1 MSASGTSIPLSLVLL
16 VCTLVLAVV
25 TIGYVA
31 LAAANRSTVIDRA
44 TATHEAGSLM
54 EGLLVDERPS
64 MGTRLSEWIAS
75 RMPGSAK
82 TDDHT
87 IAERLMLAGFDA
99 PAAQA
104 MFNASRAACA
114 VLVPF
119 LAWTVAPKDGGT
131 LPLIFG
137 GGALMIAVVGPTAVL
152 DRLIERRRHRIR
164 RGVPDALDLLVV
176 CVEAGVSLDAAMLR
190 VSRDLASMHPEL
202 CFELGQV
209 VRKVSAGI
217 PRDRA
222 LQELPKRTGVEELR
236 TLVASMIQSE
246 RLGSSIARVLRI
258 NAETLRL
265 RRKQMV
271 EKNAAE
277 AALKMLLPMALFLL
291 PALLIVIIGPAIIEM
306 LTQFGGG
313 AA

>member
-1 MSASGTSIPLSLVLL
+1 MGSLPLSLVLL

-25 TIGYVA
+25 TVGYVA
-31 LAAANRSTVIDRA
+31 VAAANRSKVIDR
-44 TATHEAGSLM
+44 TTSTFETGPLM

-64 MGTRLSEWIAS
+64 IGTRLSEWIAS
-75 RMPGSAK
+75 RMPGAAK

-87 IAERLMLAGFDA
+87 VAERLVLAGFDA
-99 PAAQA
+99 PEAQA

-114 VLVPF
+114 VVVPL
-119 LAWTVAPKDGGT
+119 LAWALAPNDGGT

-137 GGALMIAVVGPTAVL
+137 AMALMVAVVAPTAVL

-176 CVEAGVSLDAAMLR
+176 CVEAGVSLDAALLR
-190 VSRDLASMHPEL
+190 VSRDLASIHPEL

-222 LQELPKRTGVEELR
+222 LQQLPKRTGVEELR
-236 TLVASMIQSE
+236 TLVASMIQCE

-258 NAETLRL
+258 NAETLRI

-277 AALKMLLPMALFLL
+277 AALKMLIPMALFLL
-291 PALLIVIIGPAIIEM
+291 PALLIVIIGPAMIEM
-306 LTQFGGG
+306 LTQFGEG
-313 AA
+313 APQ